1 MIRFTIPIRNLPFG
15 LSGHVEV
22 TETPAHRDWRDTAIG
37 MAAVTGLAVLVLPY
51 AFRLDPLGI
60 VLGGGVLVYL
70 MFATEELRIFT
81 RRDRVTFEAVV
92 EHEKPASM
100 PEGDSVEL
108 LPLLDTD
115 MDVGTGAA
123 HKESK

>member
-1 MIRFTIPIRNLPFG
+1 MKRFTIPIRNLPFG

-22 TETPAHRDWRDTAIG
+22 TETPANRDWRDTAMG

-70 MFATEELRIFT
+70 MFATEELRVFT

-92 EHEKPASM
+92 DYEKPAGT
-100 PEGDSVEL
+100 PEGDGSE
-108 LPLLDTD
+108 PISLLDMET
-115 MDVGTGAA
+115 DVGTNET
-123 HKESK
+123 HQESK